1 MRRAGRPPGR
11 SWWALL
17 PYPHLQARTQGALT
31 SSRAPVRMIQAIFG
45 RNEES
50 GRKDGPSLNSGL
62 QVNVCEPRLP
72 VCPLG
77 PLSAGLAGPGWT
89 PRDCCAPLPSHKRTS
104 SFKASGVLLTLLTC
118 PLSPAHRAGF
128 PGCVSMPG
136 APGAH
141 LAPEVTAEGSVIL
154 TLVALKVTHGA
165 RGQVSIRLT
174 PVAEPVVMRL
184 VCDFA
189 PHLGFVSVPT
199 QAELGK
205 PRERSYTL
213 PGIDFSYGL
222 YVRGLDGGVPEG
234 EQAYFGAPGGGGHE
248 LAT

>member
-1 MRRAGRPPGR
+1 MKPSPSRRSRGSRAPLSVSSSLSIGWGSHVVGNRPILFLRPPSRRGKEFTRRVRRTGRPPGR

-50 GRKDGPSLNSGL
+50 GRKDGPSLNRGL

-77 PLSAGLAGPGWT
+77 PLSAGPAGPGWT

-118 PLSPAHRAGF
+118 PLSRAHRAGF
-128 PGCVSMPG
+128 PGCVSMPS
-136 APGAH
+136 APRAH
-141 LAPEVTAEGSVIL
+141 LAPEVTAEGNVIL

-165 RGQVSIRLT
+165 CSQVSI
-174 PVAEPVVMRL
+174 
-184 VCDFA
+184 
-189 PHLGFVSVPT
+189 
-199 QAELGK
+199 
-205 PRERSYTL
+205 
-213 PGIDFSYGL
+213 
-222 YVRGLDGGVPEG
+222 
-234 EQAYFGAPGGGGHE
+234 
-248 LAT
+248 